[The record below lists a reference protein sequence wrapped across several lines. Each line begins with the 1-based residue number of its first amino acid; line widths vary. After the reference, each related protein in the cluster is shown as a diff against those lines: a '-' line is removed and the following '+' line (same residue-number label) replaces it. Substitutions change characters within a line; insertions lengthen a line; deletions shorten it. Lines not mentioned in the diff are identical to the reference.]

1 MRTGMA
7 VLALFACAAPGTAAA
22 QSAQRFSVQG
32 SALYANLLGNAYA
45 KLNNGVGA
53 EAQLRYTPGA
63 LSVGGGLQWTHHT
76 TTIGTAPMSLY
87 GFFVEPRYVIATRS
101 NTLAPYLSL
110 RLSVLKQRIS
120 DAQFLGTATGL
131 TDNVGA
137 GVLFRL
143 GSRMN
148 FDLGGS
154 FGYTIFSSLVLKDKT
169 NGTST
174 TGVAGTG
181 SNLILRAGLAVGI

>member
-1 MRTGMA
+1 MRKS
-7 VLALFACAAPGTAAA
+7 LALACLLASAAPRGLSA

-32 SALYANLLGNAYA
+32 SALYANLMGDAYA
-45 KLNNGVGA
+45 KLNNGIGG

-87 GFFVEPRYVIATRS
+87 GFFIEPRYVIPTRS

-120 DAQFLGTATGL
+120 DDQFIGKATGL
-131 TDNVGA
+131 TDNVG
-137 GVLFRL
+137 GGILFRL

-148 FDLGGS
+148 VDIGGS
-154 FGYTIFSSLVLKDKT
+154 FGYTIFSSLVLTDKT
-169 NGTST
+169 NGTTT

-181 SNLILRAGLAVGI
+181 SNLILRTGLAVGI

>member
-1 MRTGMA
+1 MRTRIA
-7 VLALFACAAPGTAAA
+7 LACLLAAAPATTAA

-32 SALYANLLGNAYA
+32 SALYANLMGDAYA
-45 KLNNGVGA
+45 KLNNGIGA

-87 GFFVEPRYVIATRS
+87 GFFIEPRYVIATRS
-101 NTLAPYLSL
+101 NTVAPYLSL

-120 DAQFLGTATGL
+120 DDQFIGKATGL

-137 GVLFRL
+137 GILFRL

-148 FDLGGS
+148 VDIGGS
-154 FGYTIFSSLVLKDKT
+154 FGYTIFSSLVLTDKT
-169 NGTST
+169 NNTTT

-181 SNLILRAGLAVGI
+181 SNLILRTGLAVGI